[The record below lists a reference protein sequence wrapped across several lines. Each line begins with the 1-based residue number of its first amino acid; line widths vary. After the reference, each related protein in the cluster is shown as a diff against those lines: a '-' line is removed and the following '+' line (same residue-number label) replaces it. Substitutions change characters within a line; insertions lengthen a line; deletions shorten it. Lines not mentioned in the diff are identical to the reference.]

1 MGRLLPRKGRG
12 GERQQRLDGDPA
24 AQAWAAGPIAAARAP
39 PQDLE
44 AALAYYR
51 DLYERAPVG
60 YLVLDAQGVIADINR
75 TGAAMLDWPRE
86 RLIGGPFARWVLRDD
101 LDLFARHLGE
111 LQTCQGRLTQELRIK
126 TRSGWPVPIRLD
138 SARITNG
145 DDATSAY
152 HTAMVDVSAHRSAE
166 RQARLQQ
173 NRLTHAARLSTVG
186 AMASCLAHDL
196 NQPLGT
202 IVLNCDAAL
211 RMIRS
216 HTGDDQSL
224 AEALSQAAAA
234 AGYAG
239 EITRRLRS
247 FLRKEGSRP
256 VPVGLADLISEAMKL
271 IDAEARDHDVRIDVE
286 CAPGL
291 PSVLVEPIHIE
302 QVLVNLIS
310 NSIEAMCS
318 ANCAV
323 RRIRI
328 LAQPLQARRVQVSV
342 ADSGP
347 GMDRRCAAQAFE
359 PFYTTKH
366 DGMGMGLS
374 ISHAIIEA
382 HGGKLWAE
390 PGTDTGAVL
399 RFTLPTLGNGP

>member
-1 MGRLLPRKGRG
+1 MASASDAWTGTRP
-12 GERQQRLDGDPA
+12 GEPA
-24 AQAWAAGPIAAARAP
+24 LRAP
-39 PQDLE
+39 VASAPASTRELE
-44 AALAYYR
+44 EALAYYR
-51 DLYERAPVG
+51 DLYDRAPVG
-60 YLVLDAQGVIADINR
+60 YLLLDAQGVIADINR

-86 RLIGGPFARWVLRDD
+86 RLIGGPFERWVLRDD
-101 LDLFARHLGE
+101 RELFARHIGE
-111 LQTCQGRLTQELRIK
+111 LQAGAGRLTQELRIK

-138 SARITNG
+138 SIRVASG
-145 DDATSAY
+145 DEPPCPY
-152 HTAMVDVSAHRSAE
+152 RTAMVDVSAHRSAE

-211 RMIRS
+211 RMVRT
-216 HTGDDQSL
+216 HAGDDESL
-224 AEALSQAAAA
+224 AEALSQASAA

-256 VPVGLADLISEAMKL
+256 IAVGLAGVIADAMKL
-271 IDAEARDHDVRIDVE
+271 IDAEARDHDVRIDVD
-286 CAPGL
+286 CTPGL

-310 NSIEAMCS
+310 NSIEAMSS
-318 ANCAV
+318 ANCAI
-323 RRIRI
+323 RRITI
-328 LAQPLQARRVQVSV
+328 LAQPLQTRRVQVSV

-347 GMDRRCAAQAFE
+347 GMDRRCAMQAFE

-399 RFTLPTLGNGP
+399 RFTLPIIGNGP